1 MSEPI
6 EIKEISV
13 EQARPIRQRVLRPH
27 QKASELIYPG
37 DDAPDSFHLGAVRND
52 EVLAILSMYCSPK
65 PNENAQ
71 AWRIRGMASVDE
83 IRGTGFGRKLVEVAR
98 DKAWADKQAP
108 IWCNARESAF
118 GFYKKLGFVIEGGIF
133 EIAGIGPHAVMV
145 LEPISTGRDTQ
156 ADCTR
161 KDKQ

>member
-1 MSEPI
+1 MSEVI

-37 DDAPDSFHLGAVRND
+37 DDASDSFHLGAMRGD
-52 EVLAILSMYCSPK
+52 EVLAILSMYFSPK
-65 PNENAQ
+65 PDDTSN

-83 IRGTGFGRKLVEVAR
+83 IRGTGYGRKLVEVAC
-98 DKAWADKQAP
+98 DKAWDIERAP

-118 GFYKKLGFVIEGGIF
+118 GFYEKLGFVIEGGIF
-133 EIAGIGPHAVMV
+133 EIDGIGAHAVMV
-145 LEPISTGRDTQ
+145 LEPGE
-156 ADCTR
+156 
-161 KDKQ
+161 